1 MNFGKIKKLTFALT
15 LALGFA
21 GAPGL
26 SSMSAIQAQEPQ
38 PRPQEKGREQLE
50 RRVTMEER
58 SAFREGYRRG
68 WEDSR
73 ARRSFDYNRS
83 RLYRMGDREYRDLFQ
98 KGYSRGYHR
107 QSYQ

>member
-1 MNFGKIKKLTFALT
+1 MNFMKIKKITFALT

-26 SSMSAIQAQEPQ
+26 SGLSAVQAQVQQ
-38 PRPQEKGREQLE
+38 PRTQQEKLRP
-50 RRVTMEER
+50 VTMEER

-83 RLYRMGDREYRDLFQ
+83 RLYRMGDREYRDLFK
-98 KGYSRGYHR
+98 KGYTRGYHR
-107 QSYQ
+107 QSHQ

>member
-1 MNFGKIKKLTFALT
+1 MNFSKIKKFTFALT

-21 GAPGL
+21 GALGL
-26 SSMSAIQAQEPQ
+26 SSMPIVQAQQPQ
-38 PRPQEKGREQLE
+38 PRPQERGREQL
-50 RRVTMEER
+50 RPVTMEER

-98 KGYSRGYHR
+98 RGYLRGYRR

>member
-1 MNFGKIKKLTFALT
+1 MNFRKIKKFTFALT

-21 GAPGL
+21 GALGL
-26 SSMSAIQAQEPQ
+26 SSMSIVQAQQPQ
-38 PRPQEKGREQLE
+38 PRPQERGREQL
-50 RRVTMEER
+50 RPVTMEER

-73 ARRSFDYNRS
+73 ARRGFDYNRS
-83 RLYRMGDREYRDLFQ
+83 RLYRMGDHEYRDLF
-98 KGYSRGYHR
+98 KRGYTRGYHR